1 MPKPFLVAEGFRSLP
16 RLPNPSLTG
25 LHQTHLGEV
34 KQIPQVSLILLP
46 IPQNVHGDGMKP
58 YESI

>member
-1 MPKPFLVAEGFRSLP
+1 MPKPFLVVEGLRSLP

-25 LHQTHLGEV
+25 PHQTRLGEV

-46 IPQNVHGDGMKP
+46 FHENVHGGGMKRS
-58 YESI
+58 EAI